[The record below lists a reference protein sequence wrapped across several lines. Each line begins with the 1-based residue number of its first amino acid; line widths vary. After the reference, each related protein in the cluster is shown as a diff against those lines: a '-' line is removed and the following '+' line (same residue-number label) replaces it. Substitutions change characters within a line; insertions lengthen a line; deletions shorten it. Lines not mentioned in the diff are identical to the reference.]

1 MSVPTALEAENA
13 LLKEQVSTL
22 TDSTTEFQNENVR
35 LKGDVQS
42 LVTAAKLTT
51 FNVSVTSIVVFI
63 VSIVCGTARLVHCYP
78 PGASTCYIA
87 DRHADFAFICLE
99 MLVMICLTL
108 LQLGLLSWGDP
119 RILGSACLLVFR
131 KVNRLLPVADAA
143 FAPTPGPPIDVRMHS
158 RVHGAEQ
165 APPAEDP
172 VAVPP
177 AYDRE

>member
-1 MSVPTALEAENA
+1 MSVPTALE
-13 LLKEQVSTL
+13 EQVSAL
-22 TDSTTEFQNENVR
+22 TDSNIEFQNENVR

-99 MLVMICLTL
+99 MLVMICLSL
-108 LQLGLLSWGDP
+108 LQLGLLSWWDP

-143 FAPTPGPPIDVRMHS
+143 FAPTPGPPIDV
-158 RVHGAEQ
+158 HGAEQ

-177 AYDRE
+177 PYAFE